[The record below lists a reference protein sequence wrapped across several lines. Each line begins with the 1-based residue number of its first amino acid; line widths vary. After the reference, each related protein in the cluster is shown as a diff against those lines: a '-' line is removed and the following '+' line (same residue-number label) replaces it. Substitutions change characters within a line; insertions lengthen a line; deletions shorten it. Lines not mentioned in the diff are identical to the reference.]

1 MTTEAENLSS
11 GDDQDL
17 STSSMNTN
25 LNETDDLEEYGVWVK
40 VGPQD
45 ISDFDAAPTT
55 ETNLPDDLQD
65 ISPDDNQSL
74 LTEEEE
80 QLLGELEGVSGLS
93 DGGSIDSL
101 DVIDGMDDV
110 SDVDASTAEIADISV
125 DELPTE
131 ELEDLS
137 LESGTNVG
145 ADLDFDSIDDVD
157 SEVAF
162 DLDIGG
168 DDSGSDDGLVSL
180 DEPYNLSTQDTGN
193 LEDGTEPRIEEL
205 DDEFL
210 AGLNADADATP
221 DFSSEGLGELNTLD
235 DFADAIDSDEELTL
249 DETED
254 LESVIAEPDAGIASE
269 TDEEVDL
276 LPDLVLDDE
285 LQGVEDLTDFD
296 AALDIESDEDMSP
309 LPDLEITSNASIDQ
323 IVDETSIDIAQSE
336 SLPGADEDLDLID
349 LEDLKQSDFGEEL
362 TELEIEDDLI
372 GVTLDDEPE
381 EIDLEDLT
389 ESLSLEDE
397 TLEDFD
403 TEVFASADESTDN
416 FMDNMDESMPDD
428 SLDDLAALEADI
440 TDEITEPTDTLADAI
455 QPDFSADATFE
466 DSSSASLA
474 SSESL
479 EALQNIELELRSIKD
494 ELSSL
499 KSELSSLRGLKSVP
513 EQDVI
518 ADETSGDTGFFD
530 DDDDETIALT
540 GDELDNILNTADI
553 TEETIEE
560 ADAPEDNELLEIEE
574 EIESISDDTI
584 GLVDIAA
591 DAAAEDALID
601 ELAATGDIDE
611 FDFTNEVIDLDS
623 SETEVAVDL
632 VADDDMSEELDS
644 AFSENKLIDQPD
656 IIPLDTPDGD
666 AFEEVAESLDDL
678 DLSDVPLDL
687 SLDDELDGDELDV
700 ASDIESYDEPYSEP
714 VSLLD
719 EDLDE
724 IEIGLPVEEDPEDAI
739 NLADVEQ
746 AEEVVEELGD
756 FDDIEP
762 EDLEDLDV
770 ADAVEYVETG
780 EVTDDIV
787 LERIATDASHD
798 DDYALD
804 EIELDIEPAENEP
817 DITLAPTLDN
827 TAVAAVQGEIPDDM
841 RTELRTVLSYLDQLL
856 ESLPEEKI
864 QEFAQSEHFDVY
876 KRLFEDLGLAT

>member
-55 ETNLPDDLQD
+55 ETSLPDDLQD

-80 QLLGELEGVSGLS
+80 QLLGELESVSGLS

-101 DVIDGMDDV
+101 DVIDEMDDV
-110 SDVDASTAEIADISV
+110 SEVDAFTAEIADVSV

-168 DDSGSDDGLVSL
+168 DDYGGDDGLVSL
-180 DEPYNLSTQDTGN
+180 DEPSDLSTQDTDG
-193 LEDGTEPRIEEL
+193 LEDGTELHIEEL

-210 AGLNADADATP
+210 AGLNADADATT
-221 DFSSEGLGELNTLD
+221 DFTSEGPGELNTLD
-235 DFADAIDSDEELTL
+235 DFADVIDSDEELTL
-249 DETED
+249 DETVD
-254 LESVIAEPDAGIASE
+254 LKSVVAEPDAGIASE

-285 LQGVEDLTDFD
+285 LQGVEDLTEFD

-309 LPDLEITSNASIDQ
+309 LPDLEITSDASIDQ

-362 TELEIEDDLI
+362 TELEIEDDLL

-397 TLEDFD
+397 TLEDFE

-440 TDEITEPTDTLADAI
+440 TDEITEPTDTHADAM
-455 QPDFSADATFE
+455 QPDFSADASFE

-479 EALQNIELELRSIKD
+479 EALRNIELELRSIKD

-499 KSELSSLRGLKSVP
+499 KSELSSLRGLKSEP

-560 ADAPEDNELLEIEE
+560 ADAPEDNELSEIEE
-574 EIESISDDTI
+574 EIESIPDDTI

-591 DAAAEDALID
+591 DAATEDALID
-601 ELAATGDIDE
+601 ELAATGDLDE
-611 FDFTNEVIDLDS
+611 FDFTDEVSDLDS
-623 SETEVAVDL
+623 SETGVAIDL
-632 VADDDMSEELDS
+632 VGDDDMSIELDS

-666 AFEEVAESLDDL
+666 ALEEVAESLDDL

-700 ASDIESYDEPYSEP
+700 TSDDEPYDEP

-724 IEIGLPVEEDPEDAI
+724 IEIGLPVEENPEDAI
-739 NLADVEQ
+739 DLADVEQ

-780 EVTDDIV
+780 EVADDIV